1 MEMRDPK
8 QCNNIQEIREDID
21 EIDYQIIG
29 LLGKR
34 LNFVEEI
41 VKFKTDE
48 EDIVAESRQKEVI
61 ELRRKWA
68 ENYNLDPDLIEKIY
82 KMLIQFNIQK
92 EMKLFRDQKG
102 K

>member
-1 MEMRDPK
+1 MRDPK
-8 QCNNIQEIREDID
+8 QCSNIQEIRAALDK
-21 EIDYQIIG
+21 IDYQIIG

-41 VKFKTDE
+41 VKFKTNE

-61 ELRRKWA
+61 MLRRKWA

-82 KMLIQFNIQK
+82 KILMQFNIQK
-92 EMKLFRDQKG
+92 EMKIFRDQKSL
-102 K
+102 